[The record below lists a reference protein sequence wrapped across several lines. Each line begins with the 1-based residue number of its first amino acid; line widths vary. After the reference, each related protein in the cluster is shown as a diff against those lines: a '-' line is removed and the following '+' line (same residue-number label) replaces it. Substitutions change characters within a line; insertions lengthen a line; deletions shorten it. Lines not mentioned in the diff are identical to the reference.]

1 MTIWLWGIH
10 RRLWSGFAAAPLLT
24 ILATAGFAASA
35 PPAAVPA
42 PGQKPAP
49 ASPAGSA
56 PAAPATTS
64 AAPATTSAAPATTS
78 AAPATT
84 SAAPATTSAAPA
96 TTSAAPATTSAA
108 PATTSAAPATT
119 SAAPATT
126 SAAPAT
132 TSAAPATTS
141 AAPATTSAA
150 PATAPAASTA
160 APPKPKNLE
169 PLQSA
174 ASSGILGKKVTGPDG
189 KELGL
194 IVDVVVAA
202 DGHPLA
208 AIIDFG
214 GFLGVGSRKIAI
226 DWRLLRFDP
235 GHPDW
240 QAALRLSGSEVQ
252 GAPEYKPDAAAN
264 EMVGPPWE
272 APASSN
278 GGK

>member
-1 MTIWLWGIH
+1 MPRAQAGP
-10 RRLWSGFAAAPLLT
+10 APAQ
-24 ILATAGFAASA
+24 ATGQKPHA
-35 PPAAVPA
+35 PPAR
-42 PGQKPAP
+42 P
-49 ASPAGSA
+49 ASRPGRAGHRPGRAGRCPAKA
-56 PAAPATTS
+56 E
-64 AAPATTSAAPATTS
+64 
-78 AAPATT
+78 
-84 SAAPATTSAAPA
+84 
-96 TTSAAPATTSAA
+96 
-108 PATTSAAPATT
+108 
-119 SAAPATT
+119 
-126 SAAPAT
+126 
-132 TSAAPATTS
+132 
-141 AAPATTSAA
+141 
-150 PATAPAASTA
+150 
-160 APPKPKNLE
+160 KPR

-235 GHPDW
+235 GQPDW
-240 QAALRLSGSEVQ
+240 QVALRLSRAEVQ
-252 GAPEYKPDAAAN
+252 AAPEYKPDAAAN
-264 EMVGPPWE
+264 QMVGPPWE